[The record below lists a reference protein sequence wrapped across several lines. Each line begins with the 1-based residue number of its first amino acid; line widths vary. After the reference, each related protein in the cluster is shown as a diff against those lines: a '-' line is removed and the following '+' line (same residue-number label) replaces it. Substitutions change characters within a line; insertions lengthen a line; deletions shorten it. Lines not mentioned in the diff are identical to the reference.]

1 MERKDSGN
9 NVRAARGQ
17 SRNKESS
24 DSWLLTP
31 DSFASSPPSFTS
43 CERET
48 ELVEALTSG
57 RWPDACGEDLRRH
70 AATCVVCADV
80 VVVARALEQESAQAR
95 VEMALPAAGLVW
107 WKAQMRARREAAE
120 RAAQPIAIVE
130 GLAWVCGV
138 LCLLGTAI
146 WQRRWIEKWLGWF
159 AQTTQ
164 SSHFAWSSL
173 WSQGL
178 RTGPWSLALIMVL
191 GAGLVVSALVYAVLA
206 DR

>member
-1 MERKDSGN
+1 MKRKDAEN
-9 NVRAARGQ
+9 KIQAARVRR
-17 SRNKESS
+17 RNRGSS

-31 DSFASSPPSFTS
+31 DFFTSSHDSFIS
-43 CERET
+43 CEREA

-70 AATCVVCADV
+70 AATCAVCAEV
-80 VVVARALEQESAQAR
+80 VLVARALGSAEAR
-95 VEMALPAAGLVW
+95 VEMALPTAGLVW

-146 WQRRWIEKWLGWF
+146 WQRSWIEEWLNWF

-164 SSHFAWSSL
+164 SSHFAWSRL
-173 WSQGL
+173 WTQGTG
-178 RTGPWSLALIMVL
+178 TGPWSLAFIMVL
-191 GAGLVVSALVYAVLA
+191 GAGLLVSALVYAVLA